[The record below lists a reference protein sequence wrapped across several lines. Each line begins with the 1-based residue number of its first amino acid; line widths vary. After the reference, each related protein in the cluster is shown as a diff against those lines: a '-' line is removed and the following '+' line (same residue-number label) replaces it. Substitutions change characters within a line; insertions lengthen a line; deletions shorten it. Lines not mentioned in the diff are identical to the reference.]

1 MNQSGTDIGVAC
13 FAQKCAVLNQVHFT
27 DPTTSKDDI
36 VYESPTSY
44 LSLPQGSC
52 CVQSP
57 LESLSL
63 APHLVTGYQS
73 PLFCFVCIAL
83 RYRGTAGLSLIPS
96 GGWAGGNFLKMI
108 HNQSEDLK
116 TGFDLEKFAN
126 LSQM

>member
-1 MNQSGTDIGVAC
+1 MNQSGTDTGVAC

-83 RYRGTAGLSLIPS
+83 RYQGHSWTFLNTFWRL
-96 GGWAGGNFLKMI
+96 GWRQLFENDS
-108 HNQSEDLK
+108 QSI
-116 TGFDLEKFAN
+116 
-126 LSQM
+126 